1 MNEMNEVRK
10 PPVATTGIIGWLRI
24 NLFFNW
30 TNSLITLFVIYCL
43 YQFIPW
49 ILDWT
54 IFSADFKYNYL
65 GEQITNQEMCSRN
78 LDPENGGACWSICYV
93 SFCATTSF
101 VCKTSI

>member
-54 IFSADFKYNYL
+54 IFSADFKVCMN
-65 GEQITNQEMCSRN
+65 ICSIN
-78 LDPENGGACWSICYV
+78 CISIRHF
-93 SFCATTSF
+93 SA
-101 VCKTSI
+101 

>member
-54 IFSADFKYNYL
+54 IFSAENIVQSKIQ
-65 GEQITNQEMCSRN
+65 GIN
-78 LDPENGGACWSICYV
+78 LSLIH
-93 SFCATTSF
+93 
-101 VCKTSI
+101 I